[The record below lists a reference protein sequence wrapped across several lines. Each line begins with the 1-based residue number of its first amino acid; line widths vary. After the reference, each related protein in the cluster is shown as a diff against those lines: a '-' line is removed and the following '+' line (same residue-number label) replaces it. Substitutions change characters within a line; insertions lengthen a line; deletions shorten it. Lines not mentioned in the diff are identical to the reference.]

1 MSKEESGFDGRR
13 WSWVPCVAMNIRTCT
28 GKWVLAVG
36 AAMWMWVG
44 AVAVQAGEEPGL
56 EPARIEE
63 PVVELVPLPEVA
75 PAPPAEVPAP
85 VLPVPV
91 EEDEEEE
98 VPVVAPVPSI
108 QPPPAH
114 RGAEMREAFKGAG
127 SRYGVSGRVIK
138 MPAKKSPKKPKEEWR
153 RSLSLGIGTAQ
164 GNSETLRVDAAAS
177 ATKET
182 EVNYYFLKAAGRYG
196 ESDREKDTENAAG
209 EAKYQRKLTERLYAA
224 TEAHV
229 FHDPIADL
237 DYRARGSLSLGR
249 HFIRTERTVLSIEAG
264 PGYVAE
270 KKGGETEGFL
280 AGRVA
285 QHLEFLVT
293 PSLQVWQTLE
303 FIPNLED
310 SRVYFANAEA
320 GLETVLVANL
330 SLKFTL
336 ESRYDSNPAEGKE
349 NLDLL
354 TTTALSWSF

>member
-1 MSKEESGFDGRR
+1 MALLVGGGTVAAAQDPGTDG
-13 WSWVPCVAMNIRTCT
+13 A
-28 GKWVLAVG
+28 
-36 AAMWMWVG
+36 
-44 AVAVQAGEEPGL
+44 
-56 EPARIEE
+56 PAPIVE
-63 PVVELVPLPEVA
+63 PVEGIDSVPDVAPEP
-75 PAPPAEVPAP
+75 PAPPAEIPAP
-85 VLPVPV
+85 VLPAPVDEV
-91 EEDEEEE
+91 EEED
-98 VPVVAPVPSI
+98 VPVVGPVAPAK
-108 QPPPAH
+108 PPPAH

-164 GNSETLRVDAAAS
+164 GNSETLRIDGSAS

-182 EVNYYFLKAAGRYG
+182 ELNYYFLKAAGRYG
-196 ESDREKDTENAAG
+196 ESDRDKDTENATG
-209 EAKYQRKLTERLYAA
+209 EAKYQRKLTERTYAA
-224 TEAHV
+224 TEANV
-229 FHDPIADL
+229 FHDQIAEVS
-237 DYRARGSLSLGR
+237 YRARGSLSLGR
-249 HFIRTERTVLSIEAG
+249 HLVWTDRTVLSLEAG

-303 FIPNLED
+303 FIPSLED

-330 SLKFTL
+330 NLRFTL
-336 ESRYDSNPAEGKE
+336 ENRYDSNPAEGKK
-349 NLDLL
+349 NNDLL